1 MNQWYQCITVK
12 GTLIYTYING
22 VYMSIFSSAID
33 MIKQQKR
40 ATELGIFLYD
50 PWTPREVCA

>member
-1 MNQWYQCITVK
+1 MVSVYDIVK
-12 GTLIYTYING
+12 GTLIYTYIHG

-33 MIKQQKR
+33 MIKQQKT